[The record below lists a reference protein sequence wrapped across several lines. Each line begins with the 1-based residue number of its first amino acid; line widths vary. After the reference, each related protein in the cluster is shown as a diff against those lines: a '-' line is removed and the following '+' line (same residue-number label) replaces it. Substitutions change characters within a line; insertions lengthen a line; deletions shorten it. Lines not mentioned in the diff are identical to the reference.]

1 MEIITIIVIL
11 FLMAYLNSIQEYR
24 IMKITF
30 CLVVMEIGL
39 NIMISGITWGTTTI
53 VSIMSNEAIMLFVI
67 LTLGSLMTA
76 YAVAINEKEE

>member
-24 IMKITF
+24 IMKIIF
-30 CLVVMEIGL
+30 CLVVMVIGL